1 MTTTDYYPTQERIDH
16 LVDRD
21 IEAHSFRE
29 WIVTERNQKRDR
41 KILQDF
47 IDLKARAKERDCRTA
62 WALRLLAESARA
74 IGEIGETYGVETND
88 LSFLWYKAVKGFLVE
103 TVGCASDGPCSSNE
117 DYDAAYRYCF
127 ELLHDTK
134 RFDRETL
141 GMPEKAGAFES
152 FSVAELE
159 ACPCQRCRISRG
171 E

>member
-1 MTTTDYYPTQERIDH
+1 MTTTNYYPTQERIDR
-16 LVDRD
+16 LVDRE

-41 KILQDF
+41 KIRQDF
-47 IDLKARAKERDCRTA
+47 LDLKARAEELDCRTA
-62 WALRLLAESARA
+62 SALRLLAESARA

-103 TVGCASDGPCSSNE
+103 TVGFASDGPCSSME
-117 DYDAAYRYCF
+117 DYDAAYTYCF

-141 GMPEKAGAFES
+141 GLPEVKGKLVVTNF
-152 FSVAELE
+152 AELA
-159 ACPCQRCRISRG
+159 ACPCQRCRVSRG